1 VPADF
6 GKIFAISA
14 GLNFAIVILQV
25 IYGLR
30 ANSVALLADAGH
42 NFGDMLG
49 LLLAWGAHTLA
60 RVLPTTRFTY
70 GMRSASI
77 LAALANGLLL
87 MLATGAI
94 VLEAIQ
100 RFFNPEPVASITVM
114 IVATVGIVANVL
126 SALLLMKGGKE
137 DLNIRG
143 AFLHMVADA
152 AVSVGVVIAALA
164 ILFTGWVWLDPLMSL
179 VISIVIVWG
188 TWGLLRESVM
198 MSLDAVPPS
207 IDPAK
212 VSAFLKSRPGV
223 TDIHDLHIWAIGTT
237 ETALTCHLIMPDGH
251 PGDSFLQDTCQG
263 LREQLRISHAT
274 LQIEVSDAGD
284 CAYAAEH
291 AL

>member
-1 VPADF
+1 
-6 GKIFAISA
+6 
-14 GLNFAIVILQV
+14 
-25 IYGLR
+25 
-30 ANSVALLADAGH
+30 
-42 NFGDMLG
+42 
-49 LLLAWGAHTLA
+49 
-60 RVLPTTRFTY
+60 
-70 GMRSASI
+70 
-77 LAALANGLLL
+77 
-87 MLATGAI
+87 
-94 VLEAIQ
+94 
-100 RFFNPEPVASITVM
+100 
-114 IVATVGIVANVL
+114 
-126 SALLLMKGGKE
+126 MKGGKE

-223 TDIHDLHIWAIGTT
+223 TDIHDLHIWAIG
-237 ETALTCHLIMPDGH
+237 H
-251 PGDSFLQDTCQG
+251 PGDSFLQDTCHG